1 MVEQGRTEKLGRVWN
16 KTNIIDNLYSW
27 KRKLRSFHNRSPVKM
42 WTDTILIALLLY
54 GSVPSLLFASSSTS
68 MTTSGQQTK
77 RFVDCEKSQCVL
89 PKSRETNFQSKNQ
102 TLQILEIHCY
112 IQTKQI
118 GSKCVVDIHAVLTA
132 VQTLKQHIM
141 CFVAICLTPVQITFS
156 NSQNATNQNFI
167 SCLYLRGHCSISTS
181 DMSKWGN
188 ATDFRLFYMTENASQ
203 VNDNSVQMSNRSIPG
218 LENIGTLTVY
228 KAKHKKVPEI
238 FKKYSWPRM
247 AQIAFVDLQLT
258 SIPKELKT
266 TMPLLQSLLVS
277 QNSLT
282 KPPDFPWY
290 NDTLN
295 LPRGLKR
302 SPKFDSY
309 YEFRKSV
316 SPRIYLRIFDLSFNM
331 IEDLS
336 AHEFRGHLNLLTLKG
351 NRLKSIGR
359 NCFGRLKGVQ
369 LMDLSHNN
377 LQDLPSQLFRQL
389 NNLLQLR
396 LSFNQ
401 ISNIPKE
408 LFKSQRQIKQIDL
421 DHNKVTSIPK
431 GLFSELNKME
441 VLHLEN
447 NHITA
452 IDEEA
457 FATDSSSL
465 LEIHLQNNNFTRV
478 PISLLLLR
486 EARHIDLSFNRL
498 TFQDLNKAIAEVGD
512 TFVHN
517 SISLISHCE
526 KA

>member
-27 KRKLRSFHNRSPVKM
+27 TRKLRAFDNRSPVKM

-54 GSVPSLLFASSSTS
+54 A

-89 PKSRETNFQSKNQ
+89 PKSREDNFQLKNQ
-102 TLQILEIHCY
+102 TLQMQEIHCY

-266 TMPLLQSLLVS
+266 TMPLLQSLQVY
-277 QNSLT
+277 QNNLS

-302 SPKFDSY
+302 SPKFDFY

-316 SPRIYLRIFDLSFNM
+316 SPTSYQRIFDLSFNM
-331 IEDLS
+331 IEIY
-336 AHEFRGHLNLLTLKG
+336 RRMN
-351 NRLKSIGR
+351 
-359 NCFGRLKGVQ
+359 
-369 LMDLSHNN
+369 
-377 LQDLPSQLFRQL
+377 
-389 NNLLQLR
+389 
-396 LSFNQ
+396 
-401 ISNIPKE
+401 
-408 LFKSQRQIKQIDL
+408 
-421 DHNKVTSIPK
+421 
-431 GLFSELNKME
+431 
-441 VLHLEN
+441 
-447 NHITA
+447 
-452 IDEEA
+452 
-457 FATDSSSL
+457 FAD
-465 LEIHLQNNNFTRV
+465 I
-478 PISLLLLR
+478 
-486 EARHIDLSFNRL
+486 
-498 TFQDLNKAIAEVGD
+498 
-512 TFVHN
+512 
-517 SISLISHCE
+517 
-526 KA
+526 